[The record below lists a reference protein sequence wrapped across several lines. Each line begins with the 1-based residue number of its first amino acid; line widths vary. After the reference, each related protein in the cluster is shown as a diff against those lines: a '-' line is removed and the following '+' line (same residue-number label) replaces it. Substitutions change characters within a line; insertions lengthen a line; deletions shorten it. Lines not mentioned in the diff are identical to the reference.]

1 LGGFGFGSMDDPRSA
16 GVVFENMAREFIV
29 PRLLILW
36 DVHMKKYSKG
46 SGTVSRQLIVS
57 LMYSL
62 PRGTH
67 YVSSYVANHQLS
79 SSSGMKQG
87 LTCKSLVLEMVALQT
102 SQIAQV
108 SFFS

>member
-1 LGGFGFGSMDDPRSA
+1 MDDPRSA

-29 PRLLILW
+29 PRLLISSLADLW